1 MIGGYVMSNKLIKVG
16 EYNTEFNDILGIKL
30 DRLDIYKS
38 KGLIAHLIKRK
49 HDKYIKYIDCIPDI
63 IQSPDYIGIN
73 PNENNTDSIEL
84 IKRYDNNVMIGIKLD
99 GDNKYFYVASMYDV
113 SESKIQRRLHSG
125 RIKKYVDI
133 DENK

>member
-1 MIGGYVMSNKLIKVG
+1 MSNKLTKVG
-16 EYNTEFNDILGIKL
+16 KYNTKFNDILGIKL
-30 DRLDIYKS
+30 DCLDIYKS

-49 HDKYIKYIDCIPDI
+49 HDEYIKYIDCIPDI
-63 IQSPDYIGIN
+63 IRNPDYIGIN

-99 GDNKYFYVASMYDV
+99 KDNKYFYVASMYDV

-125 RIKKYVDI
+125 RIKKI
-133 DENK
+133 C